1 MTKLRILLSSLVVW
15 LVFATVPSVTRAYDG
30 WAGSLGDVPAFGY
43 SGSLYGL
50 GYLPVP
56 PYFAVHPP
64 VYYGER
70 YYRTYGESPYA
81 RPARSSRP
89 LRVSAQVIIN
99 PFVEQAAAG
108 LARDPSPRR
117 TGRGGGPGDLAAA
130 SHHQPLLQDRRSRPE
145 IGSGRWAHRSWT
157 RQGSAAAHSAC
168 RSRTRSCFVIRRRQ
182 SAASVWTR
190 QGSAAAHSAC
200 RFR

>member
-99 PFVEQAAAG
+99 PFVEQ
-108 LARDPSPRR
+108 
-117 TGRGGGPGDLAAA
+117 
-130 SHHQPLLQDRRSRPE
+130 QPLDLP
-145 IGSGRWAHRSWT
+145 
-157 RQGSAAAHSAC
+157 
-168 RSRTRSCFVIRRRQ
+168 VIPVPDEPVEEVDQ
-182 SAASVWTR
+182 ATSQPQVIINPYCKTDEVA
-190 QGSAAAHSAC
+190 QK
-200 RFR
+200 